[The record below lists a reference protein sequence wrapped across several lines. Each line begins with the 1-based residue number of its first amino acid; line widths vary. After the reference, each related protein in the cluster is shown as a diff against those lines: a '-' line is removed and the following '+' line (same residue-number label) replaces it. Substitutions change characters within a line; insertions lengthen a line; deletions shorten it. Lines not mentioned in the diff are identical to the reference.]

1 MPMAWFPK
9 AVGLVA
15 VSLLTAPAYG
25 HSFGKLYTLPVPFWL
40 YGWASAAAL
49 LLSFLALA
57 ALSSQPKRDHPEVPS
72 QAHYHAFSRPAL
84 CVLWGLRLIALSA
97 LVLTIVSGFFG
108 TQDAYRNI
116 NMTLF
121 WIVFVLGLAYATV
134 IVGDIFSLINPWQT
148 LLAGIRKARFAYP
161 EKWSYWPAVV
171 LYISFIWLELF
182 AELTPW
188 QLSAALLAYS
198 LLNVLGVYSVG
209 ASAWFRYVEFFSVML
224 RLLGKLAPVSYCRA
238 EQGAPAGWRLRWPG
252 AGLMESRPS
261 SMSEVVFIL
270 FMLSSTAFDGL
281 HNTQSWALL
290 YWQDVFAW
298 LSPWLGHNL
307 VTAYSTLKPLYAVYQ
322 SLALVLSPFIYWL
335 IFAGCLGLMCLLTR
349 RTESLEGAL
358 YRFSYSLLPI
368 VVVYHFT
375 HYFTLVL
382 GQGPQIFSLLSDPL
396 GVGWNVLGLVA
407 TQTSGVLLDMSWVW
421 HLQVGLIL
429 LGHIASVFVAHEVAK
444 RLYATSQQVWISQ
457 VPLLVLMMAF
467 TVFGLWILAQ
477 PLDTEVLR

>member
-1 MPMAWFPK
+1 MRWLNHAL
-9 AVGLVA
+9 GLVV
-15 VSLLTAPAYG
+15 VSLLTTPAYA

-57 ALSSQPKRDHPEVPS
+57 SLSSQPKSYRPARLA
-72 QAHYHAFSRPAL
+72 QQHYHGFAQGLL
-84 CVLWGLRLIALSA
+84 CVLRLLALSA
-97 LVLTIVSGFFG
+97 LVLAIVTGFFG
-108 TQDAYRNI
+108 SQDAYRNL

-134 IVGDIFSLINPWQT
+134 IVGDVFSLVNPWRTMTACLKQP
-148 LLAGIRKARFAYP
+148 RYVYP
-161 EKWSYWPAVV
+161 ERWAYWPAVM
-171 LYISFIWLELF
+171 LYIGFIWLELF
-182 AELTPW
+182 AGLSPW

-198 LLNVLGVYSVG
+198 VFNVIGVYCVG
-209 ASAWFRYVEFFSVML
+209 ASAWFRYVEFFSVMFC
-224 RLLGKLAPVSYCRA
+224 LLGKLAPLSYRA
-238 EQGAPAGWRLRWPG
+238 AQTSAPAGWRLRWPG
-252 AGLMESRPS
+252 TGLMESQPT

-281 HNTQSWALL
+281 HNTQGWALL
-290 YWQDVFAW
+290 YWQEVFAW
-298 LSPWLGHNL
+298 LSPWLGNNV
-307 VTAYSTLKPLYAVYQ
+307 VTAYSTLKPLYVVYQ

-335 IFAGCLGLMCLLTR
+335 IFAGCLGLMSLLTR
-349 RTESLEGAL
+349 EPQTLENVL

-368 VVVYHFT
+368 VVVYHVT

-382 GQGPQIFSLLSDPL
+382 GQGPQIVMLLSDPL
-396 GVGWNVLGLVA
+396 GIGWNLFGFEG
-407 TQTSGVLLDMSWVW
+407 TQASGVMLDMSWVW

-429 LGHIASVFVAHEVAK
+429 FGHIVSVFVAHEVA
-444 RLYATSQQVWISQ
+444 RHVYSSSRRVWTSQ